1 MVSIINAVSII
12 QDFNIIHRDIKLE
25 NILMNRSGE
34 IKLADFGE
42 ARQLNSTQTCGGTC
56 LYRPPEA
63 YGGLLHGNNYDVWSV
78 GIVALMFFCHPNP
91 YDIYLSAQSK
101 ILEYYSTIF

>member
-1 MVSIINAVSII
+1 MVSIINALSII
-12 QDFNIIHRDIKLE
+12 QDSNIIHRDIKLE

-34 IKLADFGE
+34 IKLAEFGE

-63 YGGLLHGNNYDVWSV
+63 YGGLLNGKNYDVWSV
-78 GIVALMFFCHPNP
+78 GIVALMFFCQPNP

-101 ILEYYSTIF
+101 ILKYYSAIF